1 MTSISAPAASAF
13 LSLLLIAS
21 ALPAQGSDTASSTV
35 GVSKVRIVRLSEV
48 KGEVQFDVNGGRG
61 FEMAMAN
68 LPIVEQ
74 SRLQTGTGVA
84 EVEFEDNSTLRL
96 APNTL
101 VEFPRLELLASG
113 AKASTVHV
121 LKGMVYVSMVNT
133 PGNDFT
139 VLFGGQKLQLP
150 PSSHIRL
157 QMEPNQ
163 AKLAVLEGAAIHIDA
178 PSGAIEVPKKKTV
191 TFALAGQ
198 SQPAVAKNVSSET
211 YDSWDRDNASYHKQ
225 FAASNALGTTPY
237 SYGVSDLLYYGAF
250 SDAGGCGNM
259 WHPYFASAGWDPFS
273 NGAWAYYPGAGY
285 SWVSPYPWG
294 WAPYHSGNWINCN
307 GSGWGWQPGSS
318 WYGINNT
325 AVGTSGGFLRPPV
338 REPLR
343 GESSL
348 VMVNLKPLTAST
360 LGPEDSFVFRK
371 DSAGLGVPRGV
382 LGNLDKLSQHAV
394 EHGMAST
401 HIYVEAPESNVNRA
415 PGATAGLAPASIHRG
430 YAPAPVSQSAGF
442 SGFSGVPAQGTSTS
456 ASTSVAHAGSS
467 SGGHPR

>member
-225 FAASNALGTTPY
+225 FAASNARPALLRRLQRRRRMRKHVASLFRQRGLGSVFERRVGVLPGRGLFL
-237 SYGVSDLLYYGAF
+237 GVSIPLGMGPLPLRQLDQLQRLRLGMAAGQFLVWDQQYCGWHQRRLPAPAGA
-250 SDAGGCGNM
+250 G
-259 WHPYFASAGWDPFS
+259 ASAWRILAGDGEPQ
-273 NGAWAYYPGAGY
+273 AAYRLHSRPGRLIRLSQGLRGPGRSPRRPGQPGQAFAARGRARHGQHAHLCGGAG
-285 SWVSPYPWG
+285 VECEPRARRNRRAG
-294 WAPYHSGNWINCN
+294 TRFHSSRLRA
-307 GSGWGWQPGSS
+307 GSGVAEC
-318 WYGINNT
+318 GI
-325 AVGTSGGFLRPPV
+325 LRV
-338 REPLR
+338 LR
-343 GESSL
+343 F
-348 VMVNLKPLTAST
+348 A
-360 LGPEDSFVFRK
+360 R
-371 DSAGLGVPRGV
+371 AG
-382 LGNLDKLSQHAV
+382 D
-394 EHGMAST
+394 
-401 HIYVEAPESNVNRA
+401 
-415 PGATAGLAPASIHRG
+415 
-430 YAPAPVSQSAGF
+430 
-442 SGFSGVPAQGTSTS
+442 
-456 ASTSVAHAGSS
+456 
-467 SGGHPR
+467 